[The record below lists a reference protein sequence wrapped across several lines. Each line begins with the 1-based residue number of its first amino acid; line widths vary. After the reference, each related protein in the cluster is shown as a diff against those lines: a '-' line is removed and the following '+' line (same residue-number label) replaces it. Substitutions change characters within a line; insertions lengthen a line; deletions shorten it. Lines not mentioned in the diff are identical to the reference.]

1 MNKKISKN
9 KSIRLRLVKSFM
21 LIIIITVLILEI
33 ALISGIKKYYYN
45 NIEDILTNHLDF
57 SINYLSR
64 YLRSTNLEDIIIDDI
79 DLFWNQTA
87 AQIQVF
93 DGEGKLILDSLGSE
107 INPMVEFTDVRK
119 ALEGRKG
126 VETSSSNIY
135 GEPVMSI
142 SKAIEMDNKL
152 IGVLRFSTSM
162 DETNNIIRFI
172 SMLLISM
179 GFIVVLISGIVSLFL
194 ANTIIKPLKEV
205 TETAEQMADGRMDVR
220 SQIELEDE
228 IGQLS
233 RTLNFMADEIL
244 KKEEI
249 KNEFIS
255 SISHELKT
263 PLTSIKGWSIT
274 LQSEDLG
281 GNEILSEGL
290 DIIEEESDRLTDMLE
305 ELLDFSRFASGGIVL
320 RKEKINIKSYLNK
333 IYKQLYPR
341 TKLNGLN
348 FELELDENLE
358 YFIVDSDRLKQVLIN
373 LIDNSIKFSKEKG
386 NIILK
391 AYIEENNIIF
401 KLSDDGIGIAK
412 DQLPYI
418 KDRFYKG
425 DDSKSNTGI
434 GLSIVDEIIKLHSG
448 EIIIESNLGEGT
460 IITIILPKGEIDL

>member
-1 MNKKISKN
+1 
-9 KSIRLRLVKSFM
+9 M
-21 LIIIITVLILEI
+21 L
-33 ALISGIKKYYYN
+33 AC
-45 NIEDILTNHLDF
+45 
-57 SINYLSR
+57 
-64 YLRSTNLEDIIIDDI
+64 
-79 DLFWNQTA
+79 
-87 AQIQVF
+87 
-93 DGEGKLILDSLGSE
+93 
-107 INPMVEFTDVRK
+107 
-119 ALEGRKG
+119 
-126 VETSSSNIY
+126 
-135 GEPVMSI
+135 
-142 SKAIEMDNKL
+142 
-152 IGVLRFSTSM
+152 
-162 DETNNIIRFI
+162 
-172 SMLLISM
+172 
-179 GFIVVLISGIVSLFL
+179 L
-194 ANTIIKPLKEV
+194 ANSIIKPLKEV

-220 SQIELEDE
+220 SEIELEDE

-320 RKEKINIKSYLNK
+320 RKEKINIKKYLNK

-341 TKLNGLN
+341 AKLNGLN

-386 NIILK
+386 NIKLK

-418 KDRFYKG
+418 TDRFYKG

-448 EIIIESNLGEGT
+448 EIIIESDLGEGT
-460 IITIILPKGEIDL
+460 VITIILPKGEIDL